1 MNYDTTAHALSAA
14 SISTLQDTPTPEQL
28 LTAIRDCQERL
39 KITQTYL
46 DDLKEQLSAHYAA
59 GTIGD
64 TFAHHGVTAT
74 LVERKGNWEYSS
86 AVANLK
92 TLEEAEGVATRKLS
106 SFFWS
111 IRAVPQP

>member
-1 MNYDTTAHALSAA
+1 MTPPT
-14 SISTLQDTPTPEQL
+14 TPTPEQL

-39 KITQTYL
+39 KITTTYL
-46 DDLKEQLSAHYAA
+46 EDLKEQLSAHYEA

-64 TFAHHGVTAT
+64 TFAHHGITAT
-74 LVERKGNWEYSS
+74 LIERKGAWAYSS

-92 TLEEAEGVATRKLS
+92 TLEEAEGIATRKLS

-111 IRAVPQP
+111 IRATPQP